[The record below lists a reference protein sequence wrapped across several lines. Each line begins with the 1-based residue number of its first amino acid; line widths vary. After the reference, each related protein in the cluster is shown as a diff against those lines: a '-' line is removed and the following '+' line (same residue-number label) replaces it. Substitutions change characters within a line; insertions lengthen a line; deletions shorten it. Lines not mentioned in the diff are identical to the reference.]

1 MKISE
6 LIYRLSASLVEFG
19 DLEISLELV
28 QLQGDFGQTNNPQ
41 IPLILYE
48 ISDASSRRLDI
59 SIRFDR
65 SLIFTK
71 SKLAAIKTFLNT
83 YI

>member
-6 LIYRLSASLVEFG
+6 LIYRLSDSLVEHG
-19 DLEISLELV
+19 DLEIFLELE
-28 QLQGDFGQTNNPQ
+28 QLKGDFGQTNNPQ
-41 IPLILYE
+41 IPLIFYE

-71 SKLAAIKTFLNT
+71 PKLAAVKTFLNT